1 MEKKHYVVMGAG
13 EVGFHLARTLSQEGH
28 DVVVIEPDL
37 EKRDRVEDEL
47 DAAVVVGNAASGI
60 AKKLG
65 AERTVVRVG
74 VAEDVTTH
82 RRIYEEVFGA
92 DLLLSTQVLSTTR
105 IMNHIL
111 GHNTLAVEYLAR
123 GKVQLRRIQLE
134 EGSILTKKCLKDIEM
149 PAGSLVVASTSR
161 PANR

>member
-47 DAAVVVGNAASGI
+47 DAAVAASGI